1 MKVLFLLVI
10 AIFSFYVHCVETRGI
25 LEPIEGN
32 SIVVGEAYPF
42 KLTLLPFEKRL
53 ITKERLQGKPFLN
66 IFHIANV
73 EEIKT
78 SENNYDAVEVFLD
91 LVLVKKVEFREAY
104 IWNLEDRN
112 IPIEMPSLSVNDV
125 SLNTKSFILL
135 KTPNVDFKNKNYY
148 MVGGILIGIAL
159 LLLALIMFIKSG
171 KKSEDTSEELV
182 NLLKNLKG
190 HKDLEEVFK
199 KRREILLLAHDPDVQ
214 QNIREVINSFEKVQY
229 SPEWKNV
236 EVTETIQKLKDY
248 GEVLS
253 RGV

>member
-1 MKVLFLLVI
+1 
-10 AIFSFYVHCVETRGI
+10 VHCVETRGI

-112 IPIEMPSLSVNDV
+112 IPIDMPSLSVNDV
-125 SLNTKSFILL
+125 TLNTKSFILL

-148 MVGGILIGIAL
+148 MIGGILIGIAL

-190 HKDLEEVFK
+190 HKDLEEV
-199 KRREILLLAHDPDVQ
+199 
-214 QNIREVINSFEKVQY
+214 
-229 SPEWKNV
+229 
-236 EVTETIQKLKDY
+236 
-248 GEVLS
+248 
-253 RGV
+253 